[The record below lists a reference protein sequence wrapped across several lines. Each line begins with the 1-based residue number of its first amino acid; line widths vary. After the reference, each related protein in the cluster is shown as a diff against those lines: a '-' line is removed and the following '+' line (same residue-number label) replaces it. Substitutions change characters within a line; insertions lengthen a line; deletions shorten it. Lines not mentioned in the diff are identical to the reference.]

1 MRFVDRPKAPGGD
14 SGGPTL
20 YLRLKDGEAV
30 NIIPRGE
37 IHEFYS
43 VFGTRGEVTSSTPG
57 AKLRFKMNVIV
68 NESGTLKAKILEFG
82 MTIYDQLAEINKV
95 CDVTKTKIRL
105 SRKGSGKSDTMYM
118 LLPVVNEPISAKV
131 MATIEAIPLNILD
144 GKKPAPK
151 SFDADGFPPDFGGFG
166 DSPTDESASDELPF

>member
-1 MRFVDRPKAPGGD
+1 MKFTERPKAGAGD
-14 SGGPTL
+14 TGGPTL

-43 VFGTRGEVTSSTPG
+43 VFGTRGEVTSTTPG
-57 AKLRFKMNVIV
+57 AKLRFKMNVVV
-68 NESGTLKAKILEFG
+68 NEAGVLKAKILEFG
-82 MTIYDQLAEINKV
+82 MTIYDQLSEINKV

-118 LLPVVNEPISAKV
+118 LLPVVNEPVSPKV
-131 MATIEAIPLNILD
+131 LATIEAIPLNILD
-144 GKKPAPK
+144 GKKPTAMVN
-151 SFDADGFPPDFGGFG
+151 GEVFPPDFG
-166 DSPTDESASDELPF
+166 DPPTDGPEDLPF

>member
-1 MRFVDRPKAPGGD
+1 MKFTERPKSGGGD
-14 SGGPTL
+14 MGGPTL

-43 VFGTRGEVTSSTPG
+43 VFGVRGEVTAETPN
-57 AKLRFKMNVIV
+57 AKLRFKMNVVV
-68 NESGTLKAKILEFG
+68 NEAGTLKAKILEFG
-82 MTIYDQLAEINKV
+82 MTIYEQLSEINKV

-118 LLPVVNEPISAKV
+118 LLPVVNEPLSAKV
-131 MATIEAIPLNILD
+131 MATIEAIPLHVL
-144 GKKPAPK
+144 GSKKAEAKPAA
-151 SFDADGFPPDFGGFG
+151 FEDFPPDFGYPPP
-166 DSPTDESASDELPF
+166 DTDEPDLPF